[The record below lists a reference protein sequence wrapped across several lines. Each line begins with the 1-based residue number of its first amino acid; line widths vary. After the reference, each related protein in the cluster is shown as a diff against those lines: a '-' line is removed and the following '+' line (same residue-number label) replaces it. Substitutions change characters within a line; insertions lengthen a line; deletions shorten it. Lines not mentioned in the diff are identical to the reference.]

1 MNAKANDV
9 NRRGL
14 LKRTAWIG
22 MTAVSVFAMAST
34 ASADVL
40 SLDGLWD
47 FSMERD
53 KSLEDV
59 QMPAFVANDK
69 MIVPGA
75 WDATTR
81 YYNQRGTGC
90 YRRTFELE
98 RGVSNAFLVVDGFC
112 LRSRYWID
120 GREVGFSKL
129 PWSKVE
135 FETGPLGAGRHE
147 IVAAVDSV
155 VDGKKVKLFRD
166 RYDFYAFGGF
176 HHGIRLETI
185 DAPDE
190 ARRLAV
196 RTRDYASGLVEVEVL
211 YAIEGP
217 EDFTANV
224 SFDGGEAKPVEFR
237 RRRAELRVPN
247 PTLWSPDSP
256 NLHVVSVE
264 TPQSK
269 VSARFGIRQVGTAN
283 RRITLNGKPI
293 YLKGANRHE
302 AHFEF
307 GSTTPRQLMY
317 EDIQNVKDL
326 GGNFIRGAHY
336 AQCDDFLSLCD
347 ELGVMVWEESLGWG
361 NDKGQFQDREF
372 RDLQKEQTRIMVRN
386 SINHPCIIIN
396 AFLNEPWSGV
406 PECATLVDELIETIR
421 AEDAGHLVTFACYN
435 VADDISNTNT
445 DIIAYNKYPGWYSH
459 KMETGTTDELRRNI
473 RECHEET
480 VRTLRE
486 RYKDDRPIIIGETG
500 VKADYGVH
508 DPRGRAQYTEEFQD
522 EYERLML
529 EEIFKMDEI
538 AGVAIWQLTDAK
550 TYTRVN
556 GMINRS
562 YGVNTGG
569 LYDLYRRPKLVVET
583 VRRLF
588 KAKAACEDSQKQRGE

>member
-1 MNAKANDV
+1 
-9 NRRGL
+9 
-14 LKRTAWIG
+14 
-22 MTAVSVFAMAST
+22 MAISMIL
-34 ASADVL
+34 AAALL

-47 FSMERD
+47 FSFNEG
-53 KSLEDV
+53 KTLEDV
-59 QMPAFVANDK
+59 QMPAFEANDK

-75 WDATTR
+75 WDAMSR
-81 YYNQRGTGC
+81 YYNKRGTGC

-98 RGVSNAFLVVDGFC
+98 RGVPNAFLVVDGFC

-135 FETGPLGAGRHE
+135 FETGPLDTGCHE
-147 IVAAVDSV
+147 IVAAVDSI
-155 VDGKKVKLFRD
+155 VDAKKVKLFRNS
-166 RYDFYAFGGF
+166 YDFYASGGF

-185 DAPDE
+185 SAPDKV
-190 ARRLAV
+190 RRLAV
-196 RTRDYASGLVEVEVL
+196 RTRDYASGLVEIEAI
-211 YAIEGP
+211 YAISGP

-224 SFDGGEAKPVEFR
+224 SFDGGEAKPVEFKGR
-237 RRRAELRVPN
+237 TAELHVPN
-247 PTLWSPDSP
+247 PTLWSPESP

-264 TPQSK
+264 TPASK
-269 VSARFGIRQVGTAN
+269 ASARFGIRQVGTAN

-302 AHFEF
+302 AHYEF
-307 GSTTPRQLMY
+307 GTTTPKQLMY

-361 NDKGQFQDREF
+361 NDRAQFQDQEF
-372 RDLQKEQTRIMVRN
+372 RDLQKEQTRLMVRN
-386 SINHPCIIIN
+386 SINHPCIIIS
-396 AFLNEPWSGV
+396 AFMNEPRSGV
-406 PECATLVDELIETIR
+406 PECATLVDELIATIR
-421 AEDAGHLVTFACYN
+421 AEDTGHLVTFACCTT
-435 VADDISNTNT
+435 ADDISNTNT
-445 DIIAYNKYPGWYSH
+445 DIIAYNKYPGWYSY

-473 RECHEET
+473 RKCHEDI
-480 VRTLRE
+480 VRLFRG
-486 RYKDDRPIIIGETG
+486 RYKDDRPIIVSETG

-508 DPRGRAQYTEEFQD
+508 DPRGKAQYTEEFQD

-529 EEIFKMDEI
+529 EEMFKMDEI

-550 TYTRVN
+550 TYTRVSN

-583 VRRLF
+583 IRRLF
-588 KAKAACEDSQKQRGE
+588 KAKADDCR